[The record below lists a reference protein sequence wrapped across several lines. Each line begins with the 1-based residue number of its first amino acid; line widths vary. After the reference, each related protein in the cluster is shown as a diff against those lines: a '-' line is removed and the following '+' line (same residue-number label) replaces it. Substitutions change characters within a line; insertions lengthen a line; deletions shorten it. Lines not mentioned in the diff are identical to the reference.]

1 MACPVVQEC
10 DRECQANEAIDYVSV
25 KEVIPDEVLIDD
37 LTPIICPHL
46 SATKFEVVNEDG

>member
-10 DRECQANEAIDYVSV
+10 DRDCEANEVIDYVAV

-46 SATKFEVVNEDG
+46 SATKFEVAQ